1 MFDINNTPKEVIE
14 VFAHLMLK
22 RPVGEETYKR
32 IQETINKYPEYFPQQ
47 HIYNSIPKEVHSKY
61 SEEKLNLYYSFYP
74 KKDSDIKLGEG
85 IYSWVRRQE
94 PVPLKITN
102 LDIQELA
109 EKVFVTAPKIKKE
122 YEKEKRKLWNKHYEK
137 YKLRYE
143 E

>member
-32 IQETINKYPEYFPQQ
+32 LQETINKYPEYFPQQ
-47 HIYNSIPKEVHSKY
+47 HIYNSIPKEVHQKY
-61 SEEKLNLYYSFYP
+61 QEEKLNLYYSFYP
-74 KKDSDIKLGEG
+74 PSGAGMKEGEG
-85 IYSWVRRQE
+85 LVGYMDR
-94 PVPLKITN
+94 
-102 LDIQELA
+102 IQE
-109 EKVFVTAPKIKKE
+109 ENKNKPQKSMKEVIVEIFETAPKIKKE
-122 YEKEKRKLWNKHYEK
+122 YEKEKRKLWNKHYKK